1 MRQDATKDLNEVVL
15 DALALHASYPLPTL
29 QFPPSQKRLVAGSG
43 NALPTGKVLFQG
55 ENCVFADE
63 GQYAA
68 VLERQPDIDA
78 AVVISASGR
87 KDAPL
92 IIGDLLKR
100 GLPTC
105 LLTCDGSSPG
115 ARLLPKERVFVT
127 RRNDEPITYNTST
140 YLGMIL
146 ARTREQPALI
156 RRHLLRR
163 VRPRLR
169 DLPRYGAYFLIVRPE
184 FDTVRMML
192 LTKFDELFGP
202 RLLGRCYTTRQI
214 VHAKTVVPW
223 DKELFIGFGCRNT
236 KFGLARLHV
245 PLPEAAGFAA
255 MVATG
260 YYVIGHIQSQF
271 PAWFKQHAG
280 AYAELQPRLFKWQE
294 QGRLFR

>member
-1 MRQDATKDLNEVVL
+1 L

-29 QFPPSQKRLVAGSG
+29 QFPPANKRLVAGSG

-63 GQYAA
+63 GQYLAA
-68 VLERQPDIDA
+68 LAQQPDIDS

-87 KDAPL
+87 KDAPV

-115 ARLLPKERVFVT
+115 ARLLPRDRVFVT

-146 ARTREQPALI
+146 ARTREQPGLL
-156 RRHLLRR
+156 RRHLLKR

-169 DLPRYGAYFLIVRPE
+169 DLPRYGAYFLIVKPE
-184 FDTVRMML
+184 FDAVREMFV
-192 LTKFDELFGP
+192 TKFDELFGP
-202 RLLGRCYTTRQI
+202 RLPGRCYTTRQI
-214 VHAKTVVPW
+214 VHAKTLVPW
-223 DKELFIGFGCRNT
+223 DKELFIGFGCRNLS
-236 KFGLARLHV
+236 FGLERLYV
-245 PLPEAAGFAA
+245 PLPESAGFAA

-260 YYVIGHIQSQF
+260 YYVIGHIQARF
-271 PAWFKQHAG
+271 PAWFKQCAG